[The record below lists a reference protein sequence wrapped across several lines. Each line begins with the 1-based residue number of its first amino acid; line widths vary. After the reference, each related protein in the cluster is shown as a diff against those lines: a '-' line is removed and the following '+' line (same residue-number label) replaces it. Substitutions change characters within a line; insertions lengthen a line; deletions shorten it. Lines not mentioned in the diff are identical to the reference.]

1 MVGNGIIDRVAT
13 RFSSG
18 GWGRGDWRDCARM
31 VVNGAAPTWASISS
45 TMFSI
50 LLLLLLIFL
59 FLFSFDCVYV
69 ATCFFINGDN

>member
-1 MVGNGIIDRVAT
+1 MVENGIIDRVAT
-13 RFSSG
+13 SFSSG
-18 GWGRGDWRDCARM
+18 VWCRGDWRDCARM
-31 VVNGAAPTWASISS
+31 VVSGAAPTWASISS

-69 ATCFFINGDN
+69 ATCFFY